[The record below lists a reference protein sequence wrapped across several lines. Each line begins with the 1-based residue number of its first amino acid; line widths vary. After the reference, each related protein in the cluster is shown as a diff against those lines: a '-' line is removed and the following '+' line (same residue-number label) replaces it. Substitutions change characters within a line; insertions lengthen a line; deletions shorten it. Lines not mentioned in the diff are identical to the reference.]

1 MAIIPIVKSTYD
13 STYDVLRLFAQLPDD
28 DYSLSDEEYPGI
40 FISRSASSD
49 NICGAT
55 ILGYHARSKK
65 ELQKMLPYF
74 DWSSIHTS

>member
-40 FISRSASSD
+40 FISRSANSD

-55 ILGYHARSKK
+55 ILGYQARSKG
-65 ELQKMLPYF
+65 ELQKLLPFF
-74 DWSSIHTS
+74 DLSTIHIL